1 MFLIHYRHITYII
14 SGTLVLL
21 SLIAVGIWGLKLG
34 VDFTGGSLLEIEFAS
49 SRPEKSEIGRVM
61 DAGGVAYTSIQPTGE
76 RGVLIRTESLSESA
90 HQFLL
95 ASLRGKLSGGG
106 ITEKQFTS
114 IGPIIGKELAR
125 KSVYAIGLVIFLIVL
140 YIAWAFRKVSEPVA
154 SWKYGIATVIA
165 LVHDVAIPIGF
176 FAVLGHFAGIEVDTL
191 FVTALLTILG
201 FSVHDTIVVFDRI
214 RENLTRAK
222 GRKDFEIIV
231 GESISQTMTRSI
243 NTSMTVLLV
252 LLAIF
257 IFGGASIKYFSLALL
272 IGIFFGTYSSI
283 CLASP
288 VLVTWQ
294 KFREKN
300 K

>member
-49 SRPEKSEIGRVM
+49 SRPETSEIGRVM
-61 DAGGVAYTSIQPTGE
+61 DADGVAYTSIQPTGE

>member
-1 MFLIHYRHITYII
+1 MFLIHHRHITYII

-21 SLIAVGIWGLKLG
+21 SLVAVLVWGLKLG
-34 VDFTGGSLLEIEFAS
+34 IDFTGGSLLEIEFVSA
-49 SRPEKSEIGRVM
+49 RPPISEIGRVM
-61 DAGGVAYTSIQPTGE
+61 DADGVAHTSIQPTGNL
-76 RGVLIRTESLSESA
+76 GVLIRTESLSESA
-90 HQFLL
+90 HQSLL
-95 ASLRGKLSGGG
+95 ASLRAKLSGGG

-154 SWKYGIATVIA
+154 SWKYGVATVIA
-165 LVHDVAIPIGF
+165 LVHDVTIPIGF
-176 FAVLGHFAGIEVDTL
+176 FAVLGHFGHVEVDTL

-214 RENLTRAK
+214 RENLMRAK

-288 VLVTWQ
+288 LLVTWQ
-294 KFREKN
+294 KLTTK